1 MYTCVCVLN
10 LCARIRCAYMC
21 LLCKDRRGA
30 VFHPRQATTT
40 ITSAA
45 VDPMQLQRQLAKRP
59 GPYSG
64 GMGSMGRLYWRPMW
78 SMWVCLEMGNRM
90 TSGAPLHAHA
100 LSRLRTIMIYQW
112 IYFSIILSEW
122 CTNYGTIQS
131 LLTTTTTTTIYPYIF
146 FVPQHFGQTHASMVQ
161 KMWHIT
167 ATLRARAQVKTPA
180 DVGWFLFMVITGD
193 NLSIIAAE
201 LWYSSCTSEKQTT
214 SHSFGCSFRWLPW
227 LVQIS

>member
-1 MYTCVCVLN
+1 MDVPAGTPWTIESQQEHHQPLNPNYKSRTGSQQTDALWWFTDIWYDVYMCVCVLN

-64 GMGSMGRLYWRPMW
+64 GMGSMGRLYWRPMC

-90 TSGAPLHAHA
+90 TSVAPLHAHA
-100 LSRLRTIMIYQW
+100 LSRLRTIMIYHDLSWFINGFTVVLYYLSCVPTMVPFKVYLQQPRQPRYTR
-112 IYFSIILSEW
+112 IVFLYPNILDK
-122 CTNYGTIQS
+122 
-131 LLTTTTTTTIYPYIF
+131 PMR
-146 FVPQHFGQTHASMVQ
+146 P
-161 KMWHIT
+161 
-167 ATLRARAQVKTPA
+167 
-180 DVGWFLFMVITGD
+180 WFKRCGL
-193 NLSIIAAE
+193 
-201 LWYSSCTSEKQTT
+201 
-214 SHSFGCSFRWLPW
+214 
-227 LVQIS
+227 

>member
-1 MYTCVCVLN
+1 MHCDDLLIYDMMYTCVCVLN

-64 GMGSMGRLYWRPMW
+64 GMGSMGRLYWRPMC

-90 TSGAPLHAHA
+90 TSVAPLHAHA
-100 LSRLRTIMIYQW
+100 LSRLRTIMIYHD
-112 IYFSIILSEW
+112 LSW
-122 CTNYGTIQS
+122 FINGFTVVLYYLSCVPTMVPFKVYLQQPRQPRYTR
-131 LLTTTTTTTIYPYIF
+131 IF
-146 FVPQHFGQTHASMVQ
+146 FLYPNILDKPM
-161 KMWHIT
+161 
-167 ATLRARAQVKTPA
+167 RP
-180 DVGWFLFMVITGD
+180 WFKRCGL
-193 NLSIIAAE
+193 
-201 LWYSSCTSEKQTT
+201 
-214 SHSFGCSFRWLPW
+214 
-227 LVQIS
+227 

>member
-1 MYTCVCVLN
+1 
-10 LCARIRCAYMC
+10 
-21 LLCKDRRGA
+21 
-30 VFHPRQATTT
+30 
-40 ITSAA
+40 
-45 VDPMQLQRQLAKRP
+45 MQLQRQLAKRP

-78 SMWVCLEMGNRM
+78 SMWVCLEMGNWM
-90 TSGAPLHAHA
+90 TSEAPLHAHA

-112 IYFSIILSEW
+112 IYCSIIWVVYQLWYHSKF
-122 CTNYGTIQS
+122 TYNNHDNHDIPVY
-131 LLTTTTTTTIYPYIF
+131 F

-161 KMWHIT
+161 KMWPIT

-180 DVGWFLFMVITGD
+180 DGGWLLFMVITGD

-201 LWYSSCTSEKQTT
+201 LWYSPCTSEKQTT